1 MKKNRRFISLLSLL
15 WLGGLL
21 GITSC
26 EPDLEPDQNQP
37 NNPTNPNH
45 PVAID
50 PDQASEL
57 LLLTDASKIT
67 GELPAATDGPLQ
79 ISVEDTIYLVGGRSF
94 GTRLVVKH
102 DGLQE
107 ISGFF
112 VGIPNSSFYYDVPVV
127 AEESGESTEVFYI
140 NMGDAGGLDWDALDW
155 EPFTI
160 EILPHGPGNLPFK
173 KFIRKLKVEKPKAED
188 PCSPLAT
195 APACTVDEYGSKSCS
210 YIGGIYSWIWEFTV
224 AEDAAGDIYTA
235 YAPFMFLN
243 LPTFKH
249 GGCCWNGFSEPAKYD
264 PYCVPGNRDYHEVTV
279 DNAYY
284 VRYSEWLDLFDDNT
298 YERRVSDA
306 TQNYNTD
313 SSNYCAEEAGYVT
326 SRNYVVEHGTH
337 SFSSGNKTI
346 DFTWQYVED
355 SDPNNST
362 LWFVE
367 DGEIFYTCHT
377 LIVSYI
383 FQGEKWSDVYKRNPR
398 RDGIMDDSVYP
409 EFYD

>member
-1 MKKNRRFISLLSLL
+1 MKKNCHFISLLLL
-15 WLGGLL
+15 LLGALL
-21 GITSC
+21 GITAC

-37 NNPTNPNH
+37 NNPTNPNN

-57 LLLTDASKIT
+57 LLLTDASKIS

-79 ISVEDTIYLVGGRSF
+79 INVEDTIYLVGGRSF

-127 AEESGESTEVFYI
+127 AAESGESTEVFYI

-173 KFIRKLKVEKPKAED
+173 KFIRRVKVEKPKAKD

-195 APACTVDEYGSKSCS
+195 APVCTIEDYGGKSCS

-224 AEDAAGDIYTA
+224 AEDATGDIYTA
-235 YAPFMFLN
+235 YAPYMFLN
-243 LPTFKH
+243 LPPIRH

-284 VRYSEWLDLFDDNT
+284 VRYYEWLDLFDDNT

-313 SSNYCAEEAGYVT
+313 SSNYCADSAGYVT
-326 SRNYVVEHGTH
+326 NRNYVVEHGTH
-337 SFSSGNKTI
+337 NFSSGNKAI
-346 DFTWQYVED
+346 NFTWKYVED

-362 LWFVE
+362 FWSVE

-377 LIVSYI
+377 LIISYL
-383 FQGEKWSDVYKRNPR
+383 FNGEKWSDVYKRNPR